1 MAPRSENAYKTVP
14 MRKMA
19 RTVLTVARTTT
30 TTMTTMMTAIATIT
44 VATIM
49 ATTIGIMRKK
59 EALRSYNVLNARLS
73 QRHDRMRNGISN
85 NVCSMSGYS
94 TYLILADVR
103 TYAICPQCLDPF
115 VWANQYLSH
124 KCIRKMK
131 DPKIDFQACRIMRK
145 VRRQWE
151 KLQSKRLPPPTTGRH
166 FAKKKRCAA
175 EMQPRTPTHRKRQR
189 ARPAATQNESDNDN
203 NSAPRASDAYQR
215 PDDILVA
222 GKETDYRQIAPGLLS
237 ASNEPD
243 DEGMWFRGNMFLRP
257 QFEPGPW
264 FSGNIGT
271 ESLGQQEPC
280 SQYLSR
286 SSTIPGHGGTIPQE
300 LSHHWQPPVA
310 PPKTAGMI
318 SEHSSSRW
326 GQPGQYLGDARTTSG
341 NGAWQATFP
350 VNGPH
355 PADT

>member
-1 MAPRSENAYKTVP
+1 MGTDNSEFDFGVQCQCCGTPFHSNEELLDHIDYFQDVAAYHQAAAE
-14 MRKMA
+14 RA
-19 RTVLTVARTTT
+19 RMHIISR
-30 TTMTTMMTAIATIT
+30 
-44 VATIM
+44 
-49 ATTIGIMRKK
+49 R
-59 EALRSYNVLNARLS
+59 E
-73 QRHDRMRNGISN
+73 NG
-85 NVCSMSGYS
+85 
-94 TYLILADVR
+94 T
-103 TYAICPQCLDPF
+103 
-115 VWANQYLSH
+115 
-124 KCIRKMK
+124 
-131 DPKIDFQACRIMRK
+131 K
-145 VRRQWE
+145 VRER
-151 KLQSKRLPPPTTGRH
+151 LQ
-166 FAKKKRCAA
+166 
-175 EMQPRTPTHRKRQR
+175 
-189 ARPAATQNESDNDN
+189 
-203 NSAPRASDAYQR
+203 NSANEEDGEDGVDGSEDDDDDDAYQR

-350 VNGPH
+350 V
-355 PADT
+355 

>member
-1 MAPRSENAYKTVP
+1 MGNSEFDFGVQCQCCGTPFHSNEELLDHIDYFQDVAAYHQAAVERARMHIISRRENGTKVRERLQNSANEEDGEDGVDSSEDDDDDDDRDCDDNGGDDNGDDDRDNEKKRSVKKLQCPKCTAKPTTRQNA
-14 MRKMA
+14 
-19 RTVLTVARTTT
+19 
-30 TTMTTMMTAIATIT
+30 
-44 VATIM
+44 
-49 ATTIGIMRKK
+49 
-59 EALRSYNVLNARLS
+59 
-73 QRHDRMRNGISN
+73 QRHFQQH
-85 NVCSMSGYS
+85 
-94 TYLILADVR
+94 VR

-271 ESLGQQEPC
+271 ESLGQQE
-280 SQYLSR
+280 
-286 SSTIPGHGGTIPQE
+286 
-300 LSHHWQPPVA
+300 
-310 PPKTAGMI
+310 
-318 SEHSSSRW
+318 
-326 GQPGQYLGDARTTSG
+326 
-341 NGAWQATFP
+341 
-350 VNGPH
+350 
-355 PADT
+355 